1 MTCSLALQGMNVVR
15 LNMSHGDH
23 SSHNAVVEL
32 VKEYNQMGK
41 RTLAIMLDTKGP
53 EVRSGDLA
61 EPIEMHRGVQ
71 PLCTAAVSLLTCR
84 SLCTISWLPLQCC
97 CWRAQAHAPCLQY
110 HLLQQHCRHDT
121 AATPASHTLS
131 VHRRQADVHD

>member
-1 MTCSLALQGMNVVR
+1 MLKARAAQGMNVVR

-23 SSHNAVVEL
+23 TSHNAVVEL

-61 EPIEMHRGVQ
+61 EPIEMRRGA
-71 PLCTAAVSLLTCR
+71 PATCPG
-84 SLCTISWLPLQCC
+84 L
-97 CWRAQAHAPCLQY
+97 AP
-110 HLLQQHCRHDT
+110 
-121 AATPASHTLS
+121 
-131 VHRRQADVHD
+131 